1 MRIGGLLFIKRCIFA
16 YLKIFEMNLEDKKYS
31 KFYLVQEMMGTVDAI
46 RKFDPECSAAVADAA
61 ARCGKLM
68 LSGEGSSRIMP
79 AKNAIR
85 KAMTWGVREFIHTD
99 GAHQCCEYKLDDY
112 AVVLSSNSGRT
123 KETLMLASKLK
134 ADGNNLRFG
143 VTANEGTPL
152 EAACTSTYVLKCGW
166 ENAVAATKSVV
177 EQVLFNE
184 SVVRRLAGRKMD
196 ISRLA
201 DQVETALT
209 LNVPSEV
216 VEWVKGAKTIYF
228 AGMNDGVA
236 EELTLKTN
244 EITRRKSDFLE
255 GTYALHGPEEV
266 MQDGDIVFVVE
277 PIESE
282 YEKYKSVF
290 GGANVHVVAISP
302 RKTPFST
309 IVVPDAGDLQQYVD
323 LCAGWNI
330 LVEVGVADGI
340 NLDKPERARKV
351 GNEM

>member
-1 MRIGGLLFIKRCIFA
+1 
-16 YLKIFEMNLEDKKYS
+16 MNLKDNKYAQ
-31 KFYLVQEMMGTVDAI
+31 FYLVREMMDTVEAI
-46 RKFDPECSAAVADAA
+46 RKFDPEVAAPVAESAAKT
-61 ARCGKLM
+61 GHLL

-85 KAMTWGVREFIHTD
+85 KAMTWGIDQFVHTD
-99 GAHQCCEYKLDDY
+99 GAHQSCEYALDNY
-112 AVVLSSNSGRT
+112 TVVLASNSGRT
-123 KETLMLASKLK
+123 KETLMLAKQL
-134 ADGNNLRFG
+134 AAAGNERRFA
-143 VTANEGTPL
+143 VTANENTPL
-152 EAACTSTYVLKCGW
+152 EEACNYTYVLRCGW

-184 SVVRRLAGRKMD
+184 AIVRKLAGKSFD
-196 ISRLA
+196 TAALA
-201 DQVETALT
+201 DKVEKALT
-209 LNVPSEV
+209 LEVPAHI
-216 VEWVKGAKTIYF
+216 VEWVKGANTIYF

-282 YEKYKSVF
+282 YEKYQKVF
-290 GGANVHVVAISP
+290 GGANVHVVAIAP
-302 RKTPFST
+302 KQTPFDT
-309 IVVPDAGDLQQYVD
+309 VVVPDAGDLQQYVD

-330 LVEVGVADGI
+330 LVEIGVALGI
-340 NLDKPERARKV
+340 NLDKPSRARKV

>member
-1 MRIGGLLFIKRCIFA
+1 
-16 YLKIFEMNLEDKKYS
+16 MNLKDKKYS
-31 KFYLVQEMMGTVDAI
+31 QYYLVQEMMGTVDAI
-46 RKFDPECSAAVADAA
+46 RKFDPECSRPVSDAA
-61 ARCGKLM
+61 AKCGRL
-68 LSGEGSSRIMP
+68 LLAGEGSSRIMP

-85 KAMTWGVREFIHTD
+85 KAMTWGVEEFIHTD

-123 KETLMLASKLK
+123 KETLMLAAKLK
-134 ADGNNLRFG
+134 ADGNERRFG
-143 VTANEGTPL
+143 VTANAGTPL
-152 EAACTSTYVLKCGW
+152 EAECTGTYVLKCGW

-177 EQVLFNE
+177 EQVLYNE
-184 SVVRRLAGRKMD
+184 SVVRHLAGRRMD
-196 ISRLA
+196 TSKLA
-201 DQVETALT
+201 GQVEEALT
-209 LNVPSEV
+209 LEISPEI

-282 YEKYKSVF
+282 YEKYSEVF

-302 RKTPFST
+302 RKTPFT
-309 IVVPDAGDLQQYVD
+309 TVLVPDAGDLQQYVD

-330 LVEVGVADGI
+330 LVEVGVSDGI

-351 GNEM
+351 GNEMHRIFP

>member
-1 MRIGGLLFIKRCIFA
+1 
-16 YLKIFEMNLEDKKYS
+16 MNLKDNKYS
-31 KFYLVQEMMGTVDAI
+31 RFFLVQEMMSTVDAI
-46 RKFDPECSAAVADAA
+46 RKFNPECSRNVADAA
-61 ARCGKLM
+61 STCGKL
-68 LSGEGSSRIMP
+68 LLAGEGSSRIMP

-112 AVVLSSNSGRT
+112 AVVLASNSGRT
-123 KETLMLASKLK
+123 KETLMLANQLK
-134 ADGNNLRFG
+134 AEGNERRFG
-143 VTANEGTPL
+143 VTANENTPL
-152 EAACTSTYVLKCGW
+152 EAACNGTYVLKCGW

-184 SVVRRLAGRKMD
+184 SVVRHLAGKTMD
-196 ISRLA
+196 VAALA
-201 DQVETALT
+201 DKVQEALT
-209 LNVPSEV
+209 IEVPAEI

-282 YEKYKSVF
+282 YQKYQAVF
-290 GGANVHVVAISP
+290 GGANVHVVAIAP
-302 RKTPFST
+302 KQTPFTT

-330 LVEVGVADGI
+330 LVEVGISDGI

>member
-1 MRIGGLLFIKRCIFA
+1 MKLTDNRF
-16 YLKIFEMNLEDKKYS
+16 S
-31 KFYLVQEMMGTVDAI
+31 QFYLVREMMDTVATI
-46 RKFDPECSAAVADAA
+46 KKFDPACADNVIASAKASGHLLLA
-61 ARCGKLM
+61 
-68 LSGEGSSRIMP
+68 GEGSSRIMP

-85 KAMTWGVREFIHTD
+85 KAMTWGVKESVHTD
-99 GAHQCCEYKLDDY
+99 GAHQCCDYKLDDY
-112 AVVLSSNSGRT
+112 TVVLASNSGRT
-123 KETLMLASKLK
+123 KETLMLANKLK
-134 ADGNNLRFG
+134 ADGNSRTFAI
-143 VTANEGTPL
+143 TANENTPL
-152 EAACTSTYVLKCGW
+152 EAAAAHTFVLKCGW

-184 SVVRRLAGRKMD
+184 AVIRGLAGKEMD
-196 ISRLA
+196 IEGLA
-201 DQVETALT
+201 EKVETALT
-209 LNVPSEV
+209 LQVPEDIV
-216 VEWVKGAKTIYF
+216 NWAKNANTIYF

-277 PIESE
+277 PIKDE
-282 YEKYKSVF
+282 YEKYQKVF
-290 GGANVHVVAISP
+290 GGANVHVVAIAP
-302 RKTPFST
+302 QKTPFTT
-309 IVVPDAGDLQQYVD
+309 IVVPDAGDYQQYVD

-330 LVEVGVADGI
+330 LVEIGIALGI